1 MCRWGCAHE
10 LVRKI
15 REFIISGASSIW
27 ADDDDVPRG
36 SAVDEFWAHD
46 FSEALVLI
54 LLSIVWEVIRPPLR
68 RMHWL

>member
-1 MCRWGCAHE
+1 

-36 SAVDEFWAHD
+36 SAVDEFGRVT
-46 FSEALVLI
+46 FSEAL
-54 LLSIVWEVIRPPLR
+54 IVFEGIAGYKFAAACRDFLFNA
-68 RMHWL
+68 LT